1 MDLNLSVK
9 YVCELVD
16 YQAGKT
22 VGEIMKTFEIVGS
35 KDTTLKKLT
44 KEKIYEC
51 YRDLRD
57 LLIAGGRGLEQK
69 IWEFKSK
76 RKE

>member
-1 MDLNLSVK
+1 MDLNLTVK
-9 YVCELVD
+9 YVCELLE
-16 YQAGKT
+16 YQSKKA
-22 VGEIMKTFEIVGS
+22 VGEVMKTFEIVDN
-35 KDTTLKKLT
+35 KDTLKSLT

-57 LLIAGGRGLEQK
+57 LLIAGGRGLEQN
-69 IWEFKSK
+69 IWKFQSK

>member
-1 MDLNLSVK
+1 MDLNLNID
-9 YVCELVD
+9 YVCELLD
-16 YQAGKT
+16 YQSKKA
-22 VGEIMKTFEIVGS
+22 VSEVMKTFEIVDN
-35 KDTTLKKLT
+35 KEVLKKLT

-69 IWEFKSK
+69 IWNFKP
-76 RKE
+76 RGKE